1 MDAYNPVAIP
11 LEASAK
17 LSKKQSPSS
26 EKEESEMAN
35 IPPYRRAV
43 GSFMYCMVG
52 TSPDIVATVGVVA
65 QFFNNP
71 RLAYWQAV
79 KRLSRY
85 LQGLQNL
92 VL

>member
-1 MDAYNPVAIP
+1 MDAYNPVATP

-17 LSKKQSPSS
+17 LSKKQSPSP

-35 IPPYRRAV
+35 IPYRRAV

-52 TSPDIVATVGVVA
+52 TRLDIAATVGVVA

-71 RLAYWQAV
+71 RLAHLQAV
-79 KRLSRY
+79 KRLLRY
-85 LQGLQNL
+85 L
-92 VL
+92 